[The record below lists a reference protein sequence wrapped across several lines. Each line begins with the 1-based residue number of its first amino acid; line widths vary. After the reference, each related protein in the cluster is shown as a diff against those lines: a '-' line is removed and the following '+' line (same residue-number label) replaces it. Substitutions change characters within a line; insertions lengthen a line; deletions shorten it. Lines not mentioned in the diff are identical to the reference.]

1 MLLVCGEHPPADRMK
16 KRKIT
21 SGKIFILHKI
31 VNYSNGYK
39 KKGDEGKQKRNF
51 YNKNR
56 LKDNTTMKQY
66 HSFGNPR
73 TTLTINVCTEPFIQ

>member
-1 MLLVCGEHPPADRMK
+1 MLYVCGFPPADRMK

-39 KKGDEGKQKRNF
+39 KKEMKE
-51 YNKNR
+51 NKKGTAITR
-56 LKDNTTMKQY
+56 ID
-66 HSFGNPR
+66 
-73 TTLTINVCTEPFIQ
+73 